1 MQEVEVLDKEE
12 EGLSPE
18 ESTSELSEY
27 EEYTGW
33 WKDKF
38 VTFYMIAMKVFIF
51 VHVCVCVQW
60 NSGAVPI
67 CLFSWNKFRFKWREL
82 YVQYSVNENSS
93 YFVPDSEEET
103 GPRLKPV
110 FVRKKDRVTVI
121 EKEREVLRQKQVE
134 IEAKKMAEERRKY
147 TLKVPK

>member
-1 MQEVEVLDKEE
+1 
-12 EGLSPE
+12 
-18 ESTSELSEY
+18 
-27 EEYTGW
+27 
-33 WKDKF
+33 
-38 VTFYMIAMKVFIF
+38 
-51 VHVCVCVQW
+51 
-60 NSGAVPI
+60 
-67 CLFSWNKFRFKWREL
+67 
-82 YVQYSVNENSS
+82 VNGNTIS

-121 EKEREVLRQKQVE
+121 EKERETLRQKQVE